1 MDGKKLTVALAG
13 NPNSG
18 KTCGFNAITGGRE
31 KVGNYPGVTV
41 DMKEGFAEC
50 NGVDLRIVDLPGT
63 YSLTAHSLDEIVARN
78 FIIDEHPDVV
88 INIVDSSNLERNLY
102 LSTQLLELGVPIV
115 IALNMSDVAK
125 SRGIQIN
132 IPKLSKLLGVP
143 IVSTVASKGV
153 GMEQLLRTAVSTA
166 QDSAAAI
173 ANLRA
178 PNYGTEVEMHVR
190 ELADIAGGIESL
202 RPRPRWYATK
212 LLEDDEKTIERLG
225 TIAHD
230 DTGRLDEMLARAKKL
245 RGHIESLCGDPAEI
259 ILADRRYGY
268 ISGACSETVK
278 QTVEARHT
286 LSDKIDKVVTNR
298 LLGLPIFAVMMY
310 LVFQLTFL
318 LGNPVVD
325 WLDTLINERLI
336 IFLSANW
343 PGDGVLRDLV
353 LHGIIAGVG
362 AVLVFLPLIVLLFLG
377 VAFLEDTGYMARAA
391 FIMDGVMHKFGLH
404 GKSFIPMLIGFGCT
418 VPAVMATRTLDNRRD
433 RITTILVLPLM
444 SCGARMPIYI
454 LILAAFFPDKRFHT
468 PMLWCIY
475 VTGIVLAIFCAK
487 MLRLTVLRGEASPFV
502 MELPPYRLPTFKGL
516 FVHMGERSWS
526 YVRKAGTIIL
536 AASIILWVITSYPK
550 SSAIEKDFQTQ
561 TATAHVEY
569 KNAPE
574 ALKIK
579 LDEIKAATS
588 LQELQYTVAGRVG
601 RFIEPVLKPM
611 GFDWRIGTALIG
623 ATAAKEIFVTQM
635 GIVFSVGDAEE
646 ESKTL
651 QAKLQANYSPLVG
664 FCIMLYCLIS
674 MPCVA
679 TFAVTVKEAGG
690 WRWGFFMLTYLTL
703 LAWIVTTLVY
713 QVGRVF
719 T

>member
-1 MDGKKLTVALAG
+1 MDGKKLTIALAG

-18 KTCGFNAITGGRE
+18 KTCVFNAMTGGRE

-41 DMKEGFAEC
+41 DLKEGFTEC
-50 NGVDLRIVDLPGT
+50 DGLGLRIIDLPGT
-63 YSLTAHSLDEIVARN
+63 YSLTAHSIDEIVARN
-78 FIIDEHPDVV
+78 FIIDENPDVV
-88 INIVDSSNLERNLY
+88 INVVDSSNLERNLY

-125 SRGIQIN
+125 SRGTRIN

-143 IVSTVASKGV
+143 MVSTVASKSAGV
-153 GMEQLLRTAVSTA
+153 EQLLRTAVSTA
-166 QDSAAAI
+166 RNHAAAI
-173 ANLRA
+173 ADLRA
-178 PNYGTEVEMHVR
+178 PNYGAEVEMHVR
-190 ELADIAGGIESL
+190 ELAAIAEDIESL
-202 RPRPRWYATK
+202 RSRPRWYATK
-212 LLEDDEKTIERLG
+212 LLENDEKTIERLG
-225 TIAHD
+225 KIAND
-230 DTGRLDEMLARAKKL
+230 GSGNLDKMLASAKKL
-245 RGHIESLCGDPAEI
+245 RSHIEELCGDPTEI

-268 ISGACSETVK
+268 ISGACTETVR

-286 LSDKIDKVVTNR
+286 LSDRIDKIVTNK

-310 LVFQLTFL
+310 LVFQVTFL
-318 LGNPVVD
+318 LGNPAVD
-325 WLDTLINERLI
+325 WLDTLINENLI
-336 IFLSANW
+336 GFISANW

-377 VAFLEDTGYMARAA
+377 VAVLEDTGYMARAA

-418 VPAVMATRTLDNRRD
+418 VPGVMAARTLDNRRD

-444 SCGARMPIYI
+444 SCGARMPIYM
-454 LILAAFFPDKRFHT
+454 LILAAFFPEKFHT
-468 PMLWCIY
+468 PVLWCIY

-487 MLRLTVLRGEASPFV
+487 ILRLTVLRGEAAPFA

-516 FVHMGERSWS
+516 FVHIGERAWS

-536 AASIILWVITSYPK
+536 AASIVLWVITSYPK
-550 SSAIEKDFQTQ
+550 SSEIEKNFQTQ
-561 TATAHVEY
+561 TAAANVEY

-574 ALKIK
+574 RLETR
-579 LDEIKAATS
+579 LDEIKTAAS
-588 LQELQYTVAGRVG
+588 SQELQYTMAGRVG
-601 RFIEPVLKPM
+601 HFIEPILKPM

-623 ATAAKEIFVTQM
+623 ATAAKEVFVTQL
-635 GIVFSVGDAEE
+635 GIVFSVGEADE
-646 ESKTL
+646 ESATL
-651 QAKLQANYSPLVG
+651 QEKLQANYSPLVG

-674 MPCVA
+674 MPCLA
-679 TFAVTVKEAGG
+679 TFAVTVREAGG
-690 WRWGFFMLTYLTL
+690 WRWGFLMLTYLTL

-719 T
+719 A